1 MEHSGF
7 FNAVRDGQG
16 NYDRTYMAEDLAQ
29 FFSSF
34 ISNGIFPSPSTNC
47 QIIANSDMTVTVKVG
62 KAGINGYQYY
72 NDADFISPIDIA
84 DGVLNRIDR
93 IVLRLDTANRAINAV
108 VKKGTFASSPI
119 ATPLQ
124 RDADA
129 YELALADIYI
139 GAGATSIIQANI
151 TDLRQNSD
159 VCGWV
164 DSILKVDSATLFNQ
178 WTDAFNRWFT
188 TARGTLSTDAAG
200 NLLNM
205 LSDTKEFSTYKSNI
219 DSNGIAT
226 EIDLKRKDG
235 TLILKSVLSGGT
247 SPNYT
252 TRAETHYEADG
263 TTVGEIITYTILY
276 DASGNFISEVI
287 Q

>member
-7 FNAVRDGQG
+7 FNAERDSQG
-16 NYDRTYMAEDLAQ
+16 NYDRMYKAEDLAQ

-47 QIIANSDMTVTVKVG
+47 QVMANGDMTVTIKAG
-62 KAGINGYQYY
+62 KAGINGYQYF
-72 NDADFISPIDIA
+72 NDADLILPVGVA

-93 IVLRLDTANRAINAV
+93 IALRLDVANRAINVV

-119 ATPLQ
+119 APSLQ

-129 YELALADIYI
+129 YELALADVYI
-139 GAGATSIIQANI
+139 GAGVTEINQANI
-151 TDLRQNSD
+151 TDLRQNTSL
-159 VCGWV
+159 CGWV
-164 DSILKVDSATLFNQ
+164 NSILSVDGTTLFNQ
-178 WTDAFNRWFT
+178 WTDAFNRWFAS
-188 TARGTLSTDAAG
+188 ARGTLDEDSAG

-205 LSDTKEFSTYKSNI
+205 LTDTKEFSTYKNTI
-219 DSNGIAT
+219 DDNGIAT
-226 EIDLKRKDG
+226 DVDLKRKDG

-247 SPNYT
+247 SPTYT
-252 TRAETHYEADG
+252 TRTETYYEADG
-263 TTVGEIITYTILY
+263 TTIKESIVYTLEY
-276 DASGNFISEVI
+276 DSNGNLLSEVI

>member
-7 FNAVRDGQG
+7 FNAERDSQG
-16 NYDRTYMAEDLAQ
+16 NYDRMYKAEDLAQ

-34 ISNGIFPSPSTNC
+34 ISNGIFPSPSTNL
-47 QIIANSDMTVTVKVG
+47 QVMANGDMTVTIKAG
-62 KAGINGYQYY
+62 KAGINGYQYF
-72 NDADFISPIDIA
+72 NDADLILPIGVA

-93 IVLRLDTANRAINAV
+93 IALRLDVANRAINVIA
-108 VKKGTFASSPI
+108 KKGTFASSPT

-129 YELALADIYI
+129 YELALADIYV
-139 GAGATSIIQANI
+139 GAGVTSITQANI
-151 TDLRQNSD
+151 TDLRQNSS
-159 VCGWV
+159 VCGWIN
-164 DSILKVDSATLFNQ
+164 SILSVDSATLFNQ

-188 TARGTLSTDAAG
+188 TARGTLSTDSAG
-200 NLLNM
+200 NLFNM
-205 LSDTKEFSTYKSNI
+205 ISDTKEFSTYKSNV

-226 EIDLKRKDG
+226 EVDLKRKDG

-252 TRAETHYEADG
+252 TRTETYYEADG
-263 TTVGEIITYTILY
+263 TTIRETITYVINY
-276 DASGNFISEVI
+276 DANGNLVSEVI